1 MSNKM
6 NKIFIVI
13 GFVVII
19 AVLIFSFFSLD
30 SNTSDL
36 KNEFGYKDISSA
48 ELMDMMNNKDF
59 LLIDVHIP
67 EQQHIKGTDMFIPY
81 EEINLNFNKLPSDKS
96 KKIVLYCRSG
106 SMSAEASK
114 ILVERGY
121 TNVYNLKNGV
131 NEWKYLGY
139 PME

>member
-106 SMSAEASK
+106 SMRAEASK

-139 PME
+139 

>member
-1 MSNKM
+1 M

>member
-1 MSNKM
+1 M

-59 LLIDVHIP
+59 LFINFHIP
-67 EQQHIKGTDMFIPY
+67 
-81 EEINLNFNKLPSDKS
+81 
-96 KKIVLYCRSG
+96 
-106 SMSAEASK
+106 
-114 ILVERGY
+114 
-121 TNVYNLKNGV
+121 
-131 NEWKYLGY
+131 
-139 PME
+139 